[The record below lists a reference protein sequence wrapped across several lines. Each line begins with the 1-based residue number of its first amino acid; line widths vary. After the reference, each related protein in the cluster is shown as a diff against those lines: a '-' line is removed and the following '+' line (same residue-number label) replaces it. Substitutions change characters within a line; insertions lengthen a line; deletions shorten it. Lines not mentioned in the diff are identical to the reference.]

1 MELASAPPIDR
12 TDIADAVRAIA
23 RTGDWRAPG
32 AAHGI
37 RGAAVDYLVG
47 RLAAELRALA
57 ALVDRSR
64 SALDVEERALGRTVA
79 AIRRQASAAD
89 AARSAAAALDAAS
102 ISAADHAG
110 ALATVYE
117 RLPDVIATS
126 IERMR
131 EIEELTRTLRDD
143 MGFGAG
149 ITTKFESDWEE
160 VRLAAE
166 GIAKSGRNSAVLA
179 ISAAIEAAYVAE
191 SGGFGIVAERVRS
204 LSDATLAASTGV
216 DKIVRRAHLS
226 ALAAHDV
233 IGRVGAAMEE
243 ILSQIVPARGDVES
257 ATVRVGAFGD
267 DVARVAAIADEQ
279 SAVVPQI
286 RAAILTVADL
296 SGAIAKRAQTDVHAA
311 IAHGLGEAA
320 AVLSTHRGLE
330 GVASPSA
337 PPTAGDELAA
347 WIVALADGE
356 LPAPAQSEGEPLR
369 AAIDDLLA
377 RIVRDE
383 RVVVANLSATGKAV
397 NGAAT
402 TWRAIAR
409 DVRTFEKELA
419 QLASALGECI
429 RSASTFADASTA
441 VAGDLSAL
449 EALCA
454 RALSV
459 FGAALDTVEGSHA
472 IGSQAV
478 DAIQAIHA
486 ASDETQQLVAQ
497 VLEVA
502 DDAGLLALNA
512 AVEAARA
519 GERGRGFT
527 VIASEIGHLAAMTQ
541 TATDA
546 IVATTTKLRDRSSRF
561 SDSSVD
567 SMRKLDVIRGI
578 AQVARASVDEAG
590 TTVAA
595 SVRGGSGLGQI
606 ALDVASTLKGVA
618 RQIEEAQAT
627 QTLSARDDVEGAR
640 LALAMVDNEALHV
653 TATHRLG
660 LMEEHLRDV
669 AYDLTLQIEAVL
681 QRAADAGEITVD
693 QMLALDYQEMQGALF
708 ERLAP
713 FVDVKRLVA
722 DPSGAKR
729 YCTAWDHRVDRE
741 IVPLLDAFIERE
753 GMALA
758 YVLDPNCF
766 VAAFPTTNMAL
777 VRGDDGAIDPARWG
791 AKVFLTE
798 RQAVRAAR
806 LGLSADADALPPR
819 LTEADLRHCRLER
832 VEPRPW
838 QSSSCLLY
846 RRVCHGV
853 SHVVYVNDVRVAT
866 VTVMEYIAK
875 D

>member
-1 MELASAPPIDR
+1 MELATALPIGR
-12 TDIADAVRAIA
+12 AELADAVRTIA
-23 RTGDWRAPG
+23 RTGEWRAPG
-32 AAHGI
+32 AAYGM

-47 RLAAELRALA
+47 HLAAELRALA
-57 ALVDRSR
+57 TLVDRSR
-64 SALDVEERALGRTVA
+64 SALDVEERALARTVE

-89 AARSAAAALDAAS
+89 AACSAAAALDAAS
-102 ISAADHAG
+102 VSAADHAG

-117 RLPDVIATS
+117 RLPEVIATS

-131 EIEELTRTLRDD
+131 EIEELTRALRDD

-149 ITTKFESDWEE
+149 ITAKFENDWGQ
-160 VRLAAE
+160 VRIAAE

-179 ISAAIEAAYVAE
+179 ISAAIEAAYVSE

-216 DKIVRRAHLS
+216 ERIVRRAHES

-233 IGRVGAAMEE
+233 IGRVGTAMEE

-257 ATVRVGAFGD
+257 ATERVGAFGD

-296 SGAIAKRAQTDVHAA
+296 SGAIAKRAQTDAHAT

-320 AVLSTHRGLE
+320 AVLATHRGLDAI
-330 GVASPSA
+330 ASPAA
-337 PPTAGDELAA
+337 PMTEGDALAD
-347 WIVALADGE
+347 WIVALAGGE
-356 LPAPAQSEGEPLR
+356 LPAPPETDGEPLR
-369 AAIDDLLA
+369 EAIEDLLA
-377 RIVRDE
+377 RVVRDE
-383 RVVVANLSATGKAV
+383 RVVVANLSATAKAV
-397 NGAAT
+397 NSATT

-409 DVRTFEKELA
+409 DVRSFEKELA
-419 QLASALGECI
+419 QLASALAECI
-429 RSASTFADASTA
+429 RGASTFAEASTA
-441 VAGDLSAL
+441 IAGDLSAL

-454 RALSV
+454 RALGV
-459 FGAALDTVEGSHA
+459 FATALDTVEGSHS
-472 IGSQAV
+472 IGSQAI
-478 DAIQAIHA
+478 DAIRAIHT

-497 VLEVA
+497 VLDVA

-541 TATDA
+541 TATDE
-546 IVATTTKLRDRSSRF
+546 IVTTTTKLRDRSSRF

-595 SVRGGSGLGQI
+595 SVRSGSGLGQI

-618 RQIEEAQAT
+618 RQIEEAQAAE
-627 QTLSARDDVEGAR
+627 TLSARDDVEDAR

-653 TATHRLG
+653 TAAHRLG

-669 AYDLTLQIEAVL
+669 AYDLTLEIEAVL

-693 QMLALDYQEMQGALF
+693 QMLALDYTEMQGALF
-708 ERLAP
+708 DRLAP
-713 FVDVKRLVA
+713 FADVKRFA
-722 DPSGAKR
+722 GDRSGTKR

-741 IVPLLDAFIERE
+741 IVPLLNAFMERE

-766 VAAFPTTNMAL
+766 VAAYPTTKL
-777 VRGDDGAIDPARWG
+777 SRGDDGEIDPARWG
-791 AKVFLTE
+791 AKVFLSE
-798 RQAVRAAR
+798 RQAVRACR
-806 LGLSADADALPPR
+806 LALSTDADALPPR
-819 LTEADLRHCRLER
+819 LTEADLRRYRLDR
-832 VEPRPW
+832 IEPRPW
-838 QSSSCLLY
+838 QSSSCLLF

-853 SHVVYVNDVRVAT
+853 SHVLYVNDVRVAT